1 MTMKITF
8 EDNKY
13 YITCGYGDRQAIKA
27 AGFKWESTTKRWFT
41 NNFYIA
47 VTAVEKLKLTGLNI
61 PDELRLISANVDS
74 SYSQYFLGKNL
85 RISDKLF
92 DYQKAGVEELLDRKN
107 VLLADEQGLGK
118 TLQVIEYL
126 NIANHKKRLI
136 ICPASLKLN
145 WEREFHKWGTGLFS
159 TRVISGGKDNF
170 MIEDSILTGEG
181 HDTIIV
187 NYDLLKSKLIMDQLK
202 AFKPDV
208 LVCDEAHYLKNAK
221 TVRTKN
227 VAKLARDVDKK
238 IFLTGTPML
247 NRPIELYSLLK
258 ILSLDTLKPFENYR
272 NYAYRFCAAYNS
284 RWGLDTSGSANIEEL
299 GVRLRATCMV
309 RRLKKDVMKQLPEK
323 TIQIIPFEMDKK
335 AEIIIAKTEFMSAEN
350 LKKAP
355 AQGNMGELAT
365 IRRELAMLKLDESA
379 NYIKDM
385 LESVDKIVIF
395 AYHHDVMNFL
405 KYKLAAFNPVILT
418 GKHTLANKQKAVD
431 DFQNKKGV
439 RVFIGQIQAAG
450 TGLTLT
456 AASDVVFV
464 ESSWVP
470 GEINQAIDR
479 CHRIGQKHNVTAK
492 FLVVEKSLDETML
505 KSIFDK
511 EKTINQIMQ

>member
-1 MTMKITF
+1 
-8 EDNKY
+8 
-13 YITCGYGDRQAIKA
+13 
-27 AGFKWESTTKRWFT
+27 
-41 NNFYIA
+41 
-47 VTAVEKLKLTGLNI
+47 
-61 PDELRLISANVDS
+61 
-74 SYSQYFLGKNL
+74 
-85 RISDKLF
+85 
-92 DYQKAGVEELLDRKN
+92 
-107 VLLADEQGLGK
+107 
-118 TLQVIEYL
+118 
-126 NIANHKKRLI
+126 
-136 ICPASLKLN
+136 
-145 WEREFHKWGTGLFS
+145 
-159 TRVISGGKDNF
+159 
-170 MIEDSILTGEG
+170 
-181 HDTIIV
+181 
-187 NYDLLKSKLIMDQLK
+187 
-202 AFKPDV
+202 
-208 LVCDEAHYLKNAK
+208 
-221 TVRTKN
+221 
-227 VAKLARDVDKK
+227 
-238 IFLTGTPML
+238 
-247 NRPIELYSLLK
+247 
-258 ILSLDTLKPFENYR
+258 
-272 NYAYRFCAAYNS
+272 
-284 RWGLDTSGSANIEEL
+284 
-299 GVRLRATCMV
+299 
-309 RRLKKDVMKQLPEK
+309 VMKQLPEK
-323 TIQIIPFEMDKK
+323 TIQLIPFEMDKK

-395 AYHHDVMNFL
+395 AYHHDVMNIL

-511 EKTINQIMQ
+511 GKIINQIMQ